1 MGTLPAE
8 LTSFIGRRR
17 ELVEIR
23 RLLSAGRLV
32 TLTGAGG
39 VGKTRL
45 AARVAD
51 QVAHTFP
58 DGVRLL
64 ELGDLHDSALL
75 AQTVGAA
82 FGIRDAD
89 EDPPGRLV
97 EYLRDKTSLLVFDN
111 CEHLAEACARLARDL
126 LARAPDL
133 RILATSRH
141 VLGIEGERVYSVT
154 PLAVPETHDLADAHG
169 LDAVTLFTERATAV
183 SPGFSLD
190 SGNWPAV
197 VEVCRRLDGLPL
209 AIELAA
215 VWLRTLAIDELLDRL
230 DDTFQ
235 LLSPNPVAPA
245 RHKSLMGT
253 IDWSYLLCTPRE
265 RTLWSRIAVFAGGFH
280 LAAAEEV
287 CSGEGIETGDVLGLV
302 AALVDKSIVQ
312 TAADRAPTRFRLL
325 QTIREYGRQKLAE
338 SGGEAALRDRHSEY
352 FHRLAE
358 RAQHDWDTGADQVE
372 VHASMLRDHANLRT
386 ALDHDLSTPGR
397 YAAGLELVVTL
408 HFFWLQCGRLT
419 EGRLWLA
426 RALGVNTEPS
436 RDRARALWISAY
448 AACLMGEPR
457 AALPLIRE
465 AEEWGRR
472 TGDQVVLGYTDMLTA
487 ARHFL
492 EGDFA
497 NATALFHE
505 ANARFATIPGYT
517 SIKVLSLGT
526 VAQSEAWGGDPTTA
540 VTVANE
546 GLAACDSTGEL
557 RALTHLLYSRSLAQ
571 WMLGDHDAAETG
583 LLRGIRT
590 ARLFNDVLNAALC
603 VELLS
608 WVAAATGR
616 TELAAERLGV
626 ANQVWPLVGGKAML
640 GLRRTLDQHAACE
653 RAVRETLGDAR
664 YRTAFKRGAE
674 ASTDFEAAIAH
685 LLGENV
691 APPTPVASPRDT
703 SEPELTSRELEV
715 AELVAE
721 GLTNKEIAQRLVISR
736 RTVESHVDHILGKLG
751 FSSRSRIPAWLV
763 QRRSG

>member
-8 LTSFIGRRR
+8 LTSFIGRQR

-45 AARVAD
+45 AVRVAD

-58 DGVRLL
+58 DDVWLI
-64 ELGDLHDSALL
+64 ELGDLHDPSLV

-89 EDPPGRLV
+89 EDPPGRLAD
-97 EYLRDKTSLLVFDN
+97 YLRDKSPLLVLDN
-111 CEHLAEACARLARDL
+111 CEHLAEACARLARNL
-126 LARAPDL
+126 LAGAPDL

-141 VLGIEGERVYSVT
+141 VLGIEGERVYSVA
-154 PLAVPETHDLADAHG
+154 PLAVPEVHDLADAIG
-169 LDAVTLFTERATAV
+169 LDAVTLFTERATAI
-183 SPGFSLD
+183 SSGFALD
-190 SGNWPAV
+190 SGNWATV

-235 LLSPNPVAPA
+235 LLSPNPVAPP
-245 RHKSLMGT
+245 RQKSLMGT
-253 IDWSYLLCTPRE
+253 IDWSYLLCTPRQ
-265 RTLWSRIAVFAGGFH
+265 RTLWSRLSVFAGGFH

-287 CSGEGIETGDVLGLV
+287 CSGDGIESGDVLGLV
-302 AALVDKSIVQ
+302 AALVDKSLVQ
-312 TAADRAPTRFRLL
+312 TGADRAPTRFRLL

-338 SGGEAALRDRHSEY
+338 EGDEAALRDRYSDY
-352 FHRLAE
+352 FHRLAG
-358 RAQHDWDTGADQVE
+358 RAQQDWDTAADQVQ
-372 VHASMLRDHANLRT
+372 VYATVLRDHANLRN

-397 YAAGLELVVTL
+397 HAAGLDLVVTL
-408 HFFWLQCGRLT
+408 HFFWLQCGHLT

-436 RDRARALWISAY
+436 RDRARAMWISAY
-448 AACLMGEPR
+448 AACLMGEPA

-465 AEEWGRR
+465 AEEWGRSN
-472 TGDQVVLGYTDMLTA
+472 GDEVVLGYTEMLTA
-487 ARHFL
+487 ACQFL
-492 EGDFA
+492 QGDFGT
-497 NATALFHE
+497 ATASFSE
-505 ANARFATIPGYT
+505 ANARFAAIPGYT
-517 SIKVLSLGT
+517 SIKALSLGT
-526 VAQSEAWGGDPTTA
+526 VAQSEAWGGDPATA
-540 VTVANE
+540 VAVAE
-546 GLAACDSTGEL
+546 DGLAACDSTGEL
-557 RALTHLLYSRSLAQ
+557 RARAHLLYSRSLAQ
-571 WMLGDHDAAETG
+571 WMLGEHDAAETG
-583 LLRGIRT
+583 LLRGLRT
-590 ARLFNDVLNAALC
+590 ARLFNDILSAALS

-608 WVAAATGR
+608 WIAASTGR

-626 ANQVWPLVGGKAML
+626 AHRVWPLVGGKPML
-640 GLRRTLDQHAACE
+640 GLRRMLDQHDTCE
-653 RAVRETLGDAR
+653 REVREALGDAR
-664 YRTAFKRGAE
+664 FRTAFKRGAE
-674 ASTDFEAAIAH
+674 ASTGFEAALAH

-691 APPTPVASPRDT
+691 APPAPVAPVRDT
-703 SEPELTSRELEV
+703 SEPELTSREFEV

-751 FSSRSRIPAWLV
+751 FSSRGRIPAWLA
-763 QRRSG
+763 QRRG

>member
-8 LTSFIGRRR
+8 LTSFIGRQR
-17 ELVEIR
+17 ELAEIR

-45 AARVAD
+45 AVRIAD

-58 DGVRLL
+58 DDVWLI
-64 ELGDLHDSALL
+64 ELGDLHDPALL
-75 AQTVGAA
+75 AQTVGAT

-89 EDPPGRLV
+89 EDPPGRLA
-97 EYLRDKTSLLVFDN
+97 EYLRDKSPLLVLDN

-126 LARAPDL
+126 LASAPDL

-141 VLGIEGERVYSVT
+141 VLGIEGERVYPVA
-154 PLAVPETHDLADAHG
+154 PLAVPEVHELADAIG

-183 SPGFSLD
+183 SSGFALD
-190 SGNWPAV
+190 STNWSIV

-235 LLSPNPVAPA
+235 LLSPNPVAPQ
-245 RHKSLMGT
+245 RQKSLTGT
-253 IDWSYLLCTPRE
+253 IDWSYLLCTPRQ
-265 RTLWSRIAVFAGGFH
+265 RVLWTRLAVFAGGFH
-280 LAAAEEV
+280 LSAAEEV
-287 CSGEGIETGDVLGLV
+287 CSGDGIEAGDVLGLV
-302 AALVDKSIVQ
+302 AGLVEKSIVQ
-312 TAADRAPTRFRLL
+312 TAANRAPTRYRLL

-338 SGGEAALRDRHSEY
+338 AGGEATLRDQHSEY
-352 FHRLAE
+352 FHRLAG
-358 RAQHDWDTGADQVE
+358 RAQNDWDTGADQVE
-372 VHASMLRDHANLRT
+372 VYATVLRDHANLRT
-386 ALDHDLSTPGR
+386 AIDNDLSTPER
-397 YAAGLELVVTL
+397 FAAGLDLVVTL
-408 HFFWLQCGRLT
+408 HFFWLHCGHLT

-426 RALGVNTEPS
+426 RALGVNPQPS
-436 RDRARALWISAY
+436 RARARALWISAY

-472 TGDQVVLGYTDMLTA
+472 SGDQVVLGYTEMLTA
-487 ARHFL
+487 ACRFL

-497 NATALFHE
+497 TATVLFRE
-505 ANARFATIPGYT
+505 ANTRFAAIPGYT

-526 VAQSEAWGGDPTTA
+526 VAQSEAWGGDPATA
-540 VTVANE
+540 VTLADE
-546 GLAACDSTGEL
+546 GLAACDATGEL
-557 RALTHLLYSRSLAQ
+557 RARTHLLYARSLAQ
-571 WMLGDHDAAETG
+571 WMLGEHGAAETG
-583 LLRGIRT
+583 LLRGLRT
-590 ARLFNDVLNAALC
+590 ARLFNDILGASLS

-626 ANQVWPLVGGKAML
+626 ANRVWPLVGGKAML
-640 GLRRTLDQHAACE
+640 GLCRMIDAHGACE
-653 RAVRETLGDAR
+653 REVREALGDAR
-664 YRTAFKRGAE
+664 FRTAFKRGVE
-674 ASTDFEAAIAH
+674 ASTGFEAALAH

-691 APPTPVASPRDT
+691 APPAPVAPSRDT
-703 SEPELTSRELEV
+703 SEPELTSREFEV

-751 FSSRSRIPAWLV
+751 FSSRSRIPAWLA
-763 QRRSG
+763 QRRGG

>member
-8 LTSFIGRRR
+8 LTSFIGRQR
-17 ELVEIR
+17 ELVEVR

-45 AARVAD
+45 ALRVAD

-58 DGVRLL
+58 DDVWLI
-64 ELGDLHDSALL
+64 ELGDLHDPALL

-89 EDPPGRLV
+89 EDPPRRLA
-97 EYLRDKTSLLVFDN
+97 EYLRDKSPLLVLDC
-111 CEHLAEACARLARDL
+111 CEHLVEACARLARDL
-126 LARAPDL
+126 LAAAPDL

-141 VLGIEGERVYSVT
+141 VLGVQGEHVYAVA
-154 PLAVPETHDLADAHG
+154 PLAVPEVHDLAGAVG

-183 SPGFSLD
+183 SSRFALD
-190 SGNWPAV
+190 SHNWSIV

-209 AIELAA
+209 ALELAA

-235 LLSPNPVAPA
+235 LLSPNPVAPQ
-245 RHKSLMGT
+245 RQKSLMST
-253 IDWSYLLCTPRE
+253 IDWSYLLCTPRQ
-265 RTLWSRIAVFAGGFH
+265 RVLWTRLAVFTGGLH

-287 CSGEGIETGDVLGLV
+287 CSGDGIDPGDVLGLV
-302 AALVDKSIVQ
+302 AGLVDKSIVQ
-312 TAADRAPTRFRLL
+312 TSADRAPTRFRLL
-325 QTIREYGRQKLAE
+325 TTIREYGRQKLAE
-338 SGGEAALRDRHSEY
+338 AGGEAAMRNRHSEY
-352 FHRLAE
+352 FQRLAQ
-358 RAQHDWDTGADQVE
+358 RAQTDWDSGADQVE
-372 VHASMLRDHANLRT
+372 VYATVLRDHANLRT
-386 ALDHDLSTPGR
+386 ALDHDLGTPAR
-397 YAAGLELVVTL
+397 YAAGLDLVVTL
-408 HFFWLQCGRLT
+408 HFFWLQCGHLT

-426 RALGVNTEPS
+426 RALDVNPEPS

-465 AEEWGRR
+465 AEDWGRR
-472 TGDQVVLGYTDMLTA
+472 NGDEVVLGYTEMLTA
-487 ARHFL
+487 ACHFL
-492 EGDFA
+492 EGDFPT
-497 NATALFHE
+497 ATTVFRKAHD
-505 ANARFATIPGYT
+505 RFAGIPGYT

-526 VAQSEAWGGDPTTA
+526 VAQSEAWGGDPATA
-540 VTVANE
+540 VAVAEE
-546 GLAACDSTGEL
+546 GLAACESTGEL
-557 RALTHLLYSRSLAQ
+557 RARTHLLYSRSLAQ
-571 WMLGDHDAAETG
+571 WMLGEHDAAETG

-590 ARLFNDVLNAALC
+590 ARLFNDILNAALS

-608 WVAAATGR
+608 WTAAATGR

-626 ANQVWPLVGGKAML
+626 AHRVWPLTGGKAML
-640 GLRRTLDQHAACE
+640 GMRRLLDQHAACE
-653 RAVRETLGDAR
+653 QAVRESLGNAR

-674 ASTDFEAAIAH
+674 ASTNFEAALAH
-685 LLGENV
+685 LLGETV
-691 APPTPVASPRDT
+691 APPAPVAPVRDT

-751 FSSRSRIPAWLV
+751 FSSRSRIPAWLA
-763 QRRSG
+763 QRRG